1 MQRMLV
7 QVLACIGLGGGLL
20 YHYVDEQNK
29 ITRLRLA
36 IPQLAKEIRDIQE
49 QNTQLQYHIDRFES
63 PENLMQLA
71 LRPEFGHLRYP
82 TCKEILTVNSGSLP
96 AFAEPADTALAMQG
110 RQAFSVVGYIQ

>member
-1 MQRMLV
+1 MQKMLV

-20 YHYVDEQNK
+20 YHYVEQQNQ

-63 PENLMQLA
+63 PENLMQIA
-71 LRPEFGHLRYP
+71 IRPEFGHLRYP
-82 TCKEILTVNSGSLP
+82 TAKEILTVNSGSLP
-96 AFAEPADTALAMQG
+96 LFAESADSAIAAQG
-110 RQAFSVVGYIQ
+110 HQSFSVVGYIP